1 MQTLEYNKSS
11 SLKSELISSFSS
23 VHFQMDKMRFLFRY
37 FLCMHGSVSCV
48 LTADE
53 VHSFNHRLHK
63 LSTDG
68 ANMAQI

>member
-1 MQTLEYNKSS
+1 MQTLEYNKLS
-11 SLKSELISSFSS
+11 SLKS
-23 VHFQMDKMRFLFRY
+23 DKMRFLFRY

-53 VHSFNHRLHK
+53 VHSFNHQLHK